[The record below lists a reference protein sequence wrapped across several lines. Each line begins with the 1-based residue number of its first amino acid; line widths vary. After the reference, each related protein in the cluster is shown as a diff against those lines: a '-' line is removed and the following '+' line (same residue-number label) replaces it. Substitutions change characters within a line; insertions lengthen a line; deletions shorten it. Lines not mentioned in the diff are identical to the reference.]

1 MLKHM
6 PPAGAPVTD
15 VFTPEKRSA
24 VMRRVKGR
32 DTGPEKT
39 VRRLLTALGARY
51 RLQRKDLPGKP
62 DIVMPGRRLALFVHG
77 CFWHGHD
84 CARGARVPQQNRDY
98 WLAKVGRNRARD
110 AASQAALEAAGWR
123 VEVVWECELKNEA
136 GLGERLER
144 LLGTASVDRR

>member
-1 MLKHM
+1 M
-6 PPAGAPVTD
+6 TD

-39 VRRLLTALGARY
+39 IRRLLTRLGARY

-84 CARGARVPQQNRDY
+84 CARGARQPKQNADY
-98 WLAKVGRNRARD
+98 WLAKIARNRTRD
-110 AASQAALEAAGWR
+110 EFSTTALQEQGWR
-123 VEVVWECELKNEA
+123 VETIWECEMKDEETLEA
-136 GLGERLER
+136 RLTA
-144 LLGTASVDRR
+144 LLR